1 MTYAG
6 FYGKLASRGD
16 FVSRDLPQSFIQP
29 WDRWLAAGLLAS
41 QQQLG
46 NDWLQAYLVS
56 PLWRFVLA
64 PGVCGPQAV
73 AGVLMPSIDRV
84 GRYFPLTVAVVL
96 DESQPMN
103 AWLAVDDWF
112 EQVEALMLDSL
123 TPDNRF
129 EAFEAG
135 LQALPVPAF
144 DAVAAT
150 EVQGDLQRLAATT
163 APMRLAALAEQGCV
177 GASLWWGR
185 GGEHIEPGLWR
196 CHGLPAAADFARA
209 LLGLDSV
216 GQEGQA

>member
-6 FYGKLASRGD
+6 FYGKLAGRGD
-16 FVSRDLPQSFIQP
+16 FVSRDLPQAFIQP

-84 GRYFPLTVAVVL
+84 GRYFPLTVAAVL
-96 DESQPMN
+96 DEPAPLSP
-103 AWLAVDDWF
+103 WLAVDDWF

-135 LQALPVPAF
+135 LQALPVPTFEAA
-144 DAVAAT
+144 AVA

-163 APMRLAALAEQGCV
+163 APTRLAVLAEQGCV

-185 GGEHIEPGLWR
+185 GGEHIAPGLWR
-196 CHGLPAAADFARA
+196 CKGLPDAADFARA
-209 LLGLDSV
+209 LLGHDGAGV
-216 GQEGQA
+216 EGQA